1 MNPCCAF
8 DRVVSEFH
16 TEDKVSLDLG
26 YPRIPFTVQSW
37 TNLAITTFLSWLA
50 MLGHLQIAS
59 PKKCVFDSGLP
70 TYFQNLTKTK
80 VLDETLTNISPR
92 KRPFW
97 RCFCWC
103 QGGIICSFQGG
114 YMLRDG
120 LWHPRGAPWQPL
132 RIRWRAPLAKNQR
145 NAGGWDHVT
154 FNWQLRT
161 KNKQVIL
168 HENFQH

>member
-8 DRVVSEFH
+8 DRVVSKFH
-16 TEDKVSLDLG
+16 TEDKVWLDLG

-80 VLDETLTNISPR
+80 VLDEDGNEHIPSKTAFLEMFLLMRRWNNLLVPGRVHVAGHT
-92 KRPFW
+92 F
-97 RCFCWC
+97 
-103 QGGIICSFQGG
+103 GIAS
-114 YMLRDG
+114 
-120 LWHPRGAPWQPL
+120 
-132 RIRWRAPLAKNQR
+132 RIRKGRHGSRWEF
-145 NAGGWDHVT
+145 GGGHRWQKPKKRGGLRGDHVT
-154 FNWQLRT
+154 FNW
-161 KNKQVIL
+161 
-168 HENFQH
+168 